1 MKSILKIIKNVKSK
15 KYLDQY
21 SLGSSNGFLYPS
33 SDSPIPPPFLR
44 PKLTENAIEY
54 PSESEKNFSSSLKSS
69 EKFSL
74 NMKPY
79 NNKPMSPN
87 KLNKIKFFEFS
98 VIDLIIFYRSSD
110 RLTISSNNM
119 A

>member
-1 MKSILKIIKNVKSK
+1 
-15 KYLDQY
+15 
-21 SLGSSNGFLYPS
+21 
-33 SDSPIPPPFLR
+33 
-44 PKLTENAIEY
+44 
-54 PSESEKNFSSSLKSS
+54 
-69 EKFSL
+69 
-74 NMKPY
+74 MKPY